1 MNFNE
6 RYWTHFYCSVLRCGI
21 PQVEAELMVHY
32 PENLE
37 PLTSLHSGGG
47 GGGGFFLACEDLGRM
62 LDNLFPRLRFPLM
75 WRLGR
80 AR

>member
-1 MNFNE
+1 
-6 RYWTHFYCSVLRCGI
+6 
-21 PQVEAELMVHY
+21 MVHY

-47 GGGGFFLACEDLGRM
+47 GGGFFLACEDLGRM
-62 LDNLFPRLRFPLM
+62 LDSLFPRFRFPLM

>member
-1 MNFNE
+1 
-6 RYWTHFYCSVLRCGI
+6 
-21 PQVEAELMVHY
+21 MVHY

-37 PLTSLHSGGG
+37 PLTSLHSGG